1 MVLVLKA
8 VLMFSLLR
16 IRLIA
21 SLVYVSSLPNF
32 ILQWVA
38 FVFVFCFFFL
48 CCCFVLMEPTHI
60 GEKETLSSFNLAL
73 VKMLFLLEGERSNFL
88 LSRTQTPCSCFVLW
102 KQKAALLKLI

>member
-1 MVLVLKA
+1 MDILCLCLPYTYV
-8 VLMFSLLR
+8 F
-16 IRLIA
+16 
-21 SLVYVSSLPNF
+21 VSSLPNF
-32 ILQWVA
+32 ILS
-38 FVFVFCFFFL
+38 FFCFCFC

-60 GEKETLSSFNLAL
+60 GEEETLSSFNLAV

>member
-1 MVLVLKA
+1 MDILVCACHTL
-8 VLMFSLLR
+8 VFLSPLFQISFCSGWLLF
-16 IRLIA
+16 LYC
-21 SLVYVSSLPNF
+21 L
-32 ILQWVA
+32 
-38 FVFVFCFFFL
+38 FFL